1 MVIKIHKSIA
11 VHASLKYV
19 IGKLDNVNNKIIMTG
34 NLPDSDSPLAT
45 IREEFRK
52 RDIANIRSER
62 VSFHAS
68 INPTTQDLE
77 KIDIQDLCKEYMTRM
92 GYGSQPY
99 IVVEHNDTGRKHYHI
114 VSHRIMPNGKKINSS
129 NEVIKTNR
137 FVKEINKRISQPKK
151 VKQPKENIIATFN
164 PEKGSKK
171 QQILDIWTAACS
183 YSYANNHE
191 LNAILQS
198 YGLEMIVKDGKVYAA
213 GTKQGKRITRAIE
226 LDNHMIN
233 PTSVKKLSKRDT
245 DRLNNLVR
253 FAMKVSLNEQ
263 QAKNILSRKD
273 IGLVLLKN
281 DEGRIYGVYIVDH
294 KNKVVLKGSDISKEI
309 AANQWDDLHNTQ
321 WDKIKMTDKSSERKY
336 SCLNLIYAGDYMY
349 NYWENADLSYKDL
362 KYTRRREMGRK
373 R

>member
-11 VHASLKYV
+11 VHACLKYV
-19 IGKLDNVNNKIIMTG
+19 IGKLDDENNKIIMTG
-34 NLPDSDSPLAT
+34 NLPDSDNPLAA

-68 INPTTQDLE
+68 INPTAEELK
-77 KIDIQDLCKEYMTRM
+77 KINIEDLCKEYMTRM

-114 VSHRIMPNGKKINSS
+114 VSHRIMPNGKKVNSS
-129 NEVIKTNR
+129 NEIIKTNR
-137 FVKEINKRISQPKK
+137 FVKEINKRISQTKK
-151 VKQPKENIIATFN
+151 VKQTNDNIIEPFN
-164 PEKGSKK
+164 PDKGSKK
-171 QQILDIWTAACS
+171 QQILNIWAAACS

-191 LNAILQS
+191 LHAILQS
-198 YGLEMIVKDGKVYAA
+198 YGLEMIEKDGKVYAA
-213 GTKQGKRITRAIE
+213 GMKHGKRTTRAIE
-226 LDNHMIN
+226 VNSNMIN
-233 PTSVKKLSKRDT
+233 PTSAKKLSHRDK
-245 DRLNNLVR
+245 DRLYNLIR
-253 FAMKVSLNEQ
+253 FTMKVSLNEQ
-263 QAKNILSRKD
+263 HARNILSRKD

-281 DEGRIYGVYIVDH
+281 DDGRIYGVYIVDH
-294 KNKVVLKGSDISKEI
+294 KNKIVLKASDISKDI
-309 AANQWDDLHNTQ
+309 AANQWDDLQNTQ
-321 WDKIKMTDKSSERKY
+321 WDKIKMTDKSPERKY

-349 NYWENADLSYKDL
+349 NYWENADLSHKDL